1 MPMDT
6 ITTPGSFER
15 TEPVTRP
22 TQEEAEAA
30 VRVLLAWAGDDPR
43 REGLIDTPKRV
54 VNAYKEWFS
63 GYNQNPSEILSKTFQ
78 EIEGYKEMISLKDVS
93 FHSFCEHHFAPIVG
107 KVHIGYIPNKKVVG
121 LSKLSRLVEVFAR
134 RLQVQ
139 EKMTAEIGNCLQT
152 HLDCL
157 GVGVIIEGEHHCMS
171 SRGVKK
177 HGSIMRTMHFTG
189 VFLNDSEK
197 KNEFIRTIS

>member
-1 MPMDT
+1 MEKKIEI
-6 ITTPGSFER
+6 ITK
-15 TEPVTRP
+15 
-22 TQEEAEAA
+22 Q
-30 VRVLLAWAGDDPR
+30 LLEILGENPE
-43 REGLIDTPKRV
+43 REGLKETPKRV
-54 VNAYKEWFS
+54 LKAYKEWFA
-63 GYNQNPSEILSKTFQ
+63 GYNQNPLEILSKTF
-78 EIEGYKEMISLKDVS
+78 EEVEGYREMISLKDVS

-121 LSKLSRLVEVFAR
+121 LSKLARLIEVFAR

-177 HGSIMRTMHFTG
+177 HGSIMKTMHFTG
-189 VFLNDSEK
+189 IFLNDSEK
-197 KNEFIRTIS
+197 KNEFIRSIS